1 MRINEAIDEWL
12 TRYRD
17 AYDLTLDQIA
27 TETRSFGTAWSVG
40 FISGIGKANTSAAL
54 QNLIVLVRSVNSLT
68 GEHNSLSSVF
78 HGNGDIELNEYLT
91 VTRKELR
98 KMLEGNSIEVT
109 APTKFS
115 EDRNITRLS
124 ENLLD
129 EIPSMVKSL
138 SENLFTMLSD
148 SDRKTVEEHEP
159 TLAERRASK
168 KLSLTPVTVA
178 AACQIKY
185 GAFLDEEAVK
195 RAGTSSSPQKRGR
208 ETRKI
213 IEELDLWIDDLL
225 NSRAETD
232 SYRAMHVSDL
242 GLAAK
247 HGDTNGEQEA
257 YEAEP

>member
-1 MRINEAIDEWL
+1 MRINEAIEEWL
-12 TRYRD
+12 TGYRN

-68 GEHNSLSSVF
+68 GEHNSLSNVF
-78 HGNGDIELNEYLT
+78 QGDGDIELNEYLT
-91 VTRKELR
+91 VTREELR
-98 KMLEGNSIEVT
+98 RMLEGNSIEVA
-109 APTKFS
+109 APTKFL
-115 EDRNITRLS
+115 DGGNITKLSEGLLDELPSVMKRLS
-124 ENLLD
+124 ENLF
-129 EIPSMVKSL
+129 
-138 SENLFTMLSD
+138 NLLSD
-148 SDRKTVEEHEP
+148 SDRKAVEEHEP

-168 KLSLTPVTVA
+168 RLSLTPGAVA

-185 GAFLDEEAVK
+185 GAFLDDEATE

-225 NSRAETD
+225 NNGSKTD
-232 SYRAMHVSDL
+232 SFRAMHVSDL

-247 HGDTNGEQEA
+247 HGDTDGEQEA
-257 YEAEP
+257 YEVEP